1 MLRKLFWALL
11 GFSLLAF
18 VYFKYV
24 LHRDI
29 SKDIFNLNRDTETVQ
44 NINIDN
50 LSLGTS
56 TNITLADKIW
66 IQTFSKRLEKYN
78 KKQIVSIV
86 FDKYSDI
93 YFKYDIGEI
102 RANTKNNIDT
112 SWNDMLSAMQDKDL
126 KSKMDNKDDVLL
138 YLDIRFPNKL
148 FYKFKSNEK
157 PNGEGVLASSSPKS
171 QR

>member
-1 MLRKLFWALL
+1 MLRKLFWVLL

-24 LHRDI
+24 LHKDI
-29 SKDIFNLNRDTETVQ
+29 PKDIFNLNRDTETVQ

-93 YFKYDIGEI
+93 YFKYDIEI
-102 RANTKNNIDT
+102 GRAH
-112 SWNDMLSAMQDKDL
+112 
-126 KSKMDNKDDVLL
+126 V
-138 YLDIRFPNKL
+138 
-148 FYKFKSNEK
+148 
-157 PNGEGVLASSSPKS
+157 
-171 QR
+171 